1 MGNVIKQ
8 MKQRREIINAH
19 IEEVQIIVS
28 SIEATTE
35 RIKEKM
41 IEIERKVM

>member
-8 MKQRREIINAH
+8 MKQRREMINDH